1 MLFPVVQRILGILF
15 MMHSVTLLP
24 PLLVA
29 LAYGES
35 EWAEFLFT
43 FGLLFLVGAAVWWPV
58 RAERRELRTRDG
70 FVIVVMFWTVLGM
83 VGAIPFMFQP
93 HLSFTNAVFE
103 SVSGFTTTGA
113 TVITGLDSL
122 PKSILFY
129 RQQLTFVGGI
139 GIVVLAVAILPMLG
153 VGGKSLYRAETPG
166 PMKDTKLTPR
176 IIGTARAFSY
186 TYIGL
191 CAVCALAFWAAGMDL
206 FDAVGHSFAVL
217 ATAGFSTH
225 DASIAYFNSPLIE
238 IIACVFMMLG
248 AICFSAHFLAWRGFN
263 MRYYW
268 EDRELRVFMVMT
280 LILIALC
287 VAVLMWTSHY
297 SDFRQA
303 LRNASINVVSTLTT
317 TGFVTANLSDWPLF
331 LPALLMLI
339 AFIGGCAVS
348 SAGGLKVIRVM
359 LLYKQ
364 GMREIVRLAHP
375 RGVFPIK
382 VGGKSL
388 PNNVVD
394 AIWGFFSFYIII
406 ALILTLIMMGTG
418 LGALTAF
425 SAVSAGLNNMGAA
438 LNEIGSS
445 FAPISSFG
453 KWVLIFAMLLGRLE
467 IFALLVLF
475 TPTFWRR

>member
-1 MLFPVVQRILGILF
+1 MQFPVVQRILGILF

-93 HLSFTNAVFE
+93 HLPFTEAVFE

-113 TVITGLDSL
+113 TVISGLDQL
-122 PKSILFY
+122 PKSILYY

-153 VGGKSLYRAETPG
+153 VGGMSLYRAATPG

-191 CAVCALAFWAAGMDL
+191 CAACALAFWAAGMDL

-238 IIACVFMMLG
+238 VIACVFMMLG
-248 AICFSAHFLAWRGFN
+248 AISFSAHFLAWRGFN

-268 EDRELRVFMVMT
+268 EDRELRVFVVMI
-280 LILIALC
+280 LILTALC

-297 SDFRQA
+297 SDFWQA
-303 LRNASINVVSTLTT
+303 LRYASFNVISTLTT
-317 TGFVTANLSDWPLF
+317 TGFVTANLSEWPLF
-331 LPALLMLI
+331 LPVLLMLI
-339 AFIGGCAVS
+339 AFIGGCAGS
-348 SAGGLKVIRVM
+348 TAGGLKVIRVM

-364 GMREIVRLAHP
+364 GMRELSRLSHP

-382 VGGKSL
+382 IGGKIL
-388 PNNVVD
+388 PNTIVD
-394 AIWGFFSFYIII
+394 AIWGFFSFYMLS
-406 ALILTLIMMGTG
+406 ALLLTLIMMSTG
-418 LGALTAF
+418 LDAVTAL
-425 SAVSAGLNNMGAA
+425 SAVSASLNNMGAG
-438 LNEIGSS
+438 LNTVGTTFE
-445 FAPISSFG
+445 PVSSFG

-467 IFALLVLF
+467 IFALLVLL
-475 TPTFWRR
+475 TPAFWRR

>member
-1 MLFPVVQRILGILF
+1 MRLSVIQRILGILF
-15 MMHSVTLLP
+15 MMHSVTMLP
-24 PLLVA
+24 PLLVGFIYA
-29 LAYGES
+29 ES

-43 FGLLFLVGAAVWWPV
+43 FGVLFLVGAAIWWPV
-58 RAERRELRTRDG
+58 RGERRELRTRDG
-70 FVIVVMFWTVLGM
+70 FIIVVMFWTVLGV
-83 VGAIPFMFQP
+83 VGAIPFMFTP

-153 VGGKSLYRAETPG
+153 VGGMSLYRAETPG
-166 PMKDTKLTPR
+166 PMKDTKITPR
-176 IIGTARAFSY
+176 IVETARAFSY

-191 CAVCALAFWAAGMDL
+191 CAACALAFWLAGMDV
-206 FDAVGHSFAVL
+206 FDAIGHSFAVL

-225 DASIAYFNSPLIE
+225 DASFAYFDSPLIE
-238 IIACVFMMLG
+238 VIACVFMIMG
-248 AICFSAHFLAWRGFN
+248 AINFSLHFLAWRGFN

-268 EDRELRVFMVMT
+268 ADRELRVFLLIT
-280 LILIALC
+280 LVLVALC
-287 VAVLMWTSHY
+287 TTMLVLHSQYT
-297 SDFRQA
+297 DFWQA
-303 LRNASINVVSTLTT
+303 LRYATFNVISIITT
-317 TGFVTANLSDWPLF
+317 TGFVTANFSEWPLF
-331 LPALLMLI
+331 LPVLLMLI
-339 AFIGGCAVS
+339 AFIGGCAGSTV
-348 SAGGLKVIRVM
+348 GGLKVIRVM

-418 LGALTAF
+418 LGAMTAF

>member
-1 MLFPVVQRILGILF
+1 MRLSVIQRILGILF
-15 MMHSVTLLP
+15 MMHSVTMLP
-24 PLLVA
+24 PLLVGFIYA
-29 LAYGES
+29 ES

-43 FGLLFLVGAAVWWPV
+43 FGVLFLVGAAIWWPV
-58 RAERRELRTRDG
+58 RGERRELRTRDG
-70 FVIVVMFWTVLGM
+70 FIIVVMFWTVLGV
-83 VGAIPFMFQP
+83 VGAIPFMFTP

-129 RQQLTFVGGI
+129 RQQLPFVGGI
-139 GIVVLAVAILPMLG
+139 GAWPSAIPPLRG
-153 VGGKSLYRAETPG
+153 VGVMSLYRPFTPG
-166 PMKDTKLTPR
+166 PMKDTKITPR
-176 IIGTARAFSY
+176 IVETARAFSY

-191 CAVCALAFWAAGMDL
+191 CAACALAFWLAGMDV
-206 FDAVGHSFAVL
+206 FDAIGHSFAVL

-225 DASIAYFNSPLIE
+225 DASFAYFDSPLIE
-238 IIACVFMMLG
+238 VIACVFMIMG
-248 AICFSAHFLAWRGFN
+248 AINFSLHFLAWRGFN

-268 EDRELRVFMVMT
+268 ADRELRVFLLIT
-280 LILIALC
+280 LVLVALC
-287 VAVLMWTSHY
+287 TTMLVLHSQYT
-297 SDFRQA
+297 DFWQA
-303 LRNASINVVSTLTT
+303 LRYATFNVISIITT
-317 TGFVTANLSDWPLF
+317 TGFVTANFSEWPLF
-331 LPALLMLI
+331 LPVLLMLI
-339 AFIGGCAVS
+339 AFIGGCEGSTV
-348 SAGGLKVIRVM
+348 GGLKVIRAM
-359 LLYKQ
+359 LLFKQ

-394 AIWGFFSFYIII
+394 SIWGFFSFYIII

-418 LGALTAF
+418 LGAMTAF
-425 SAVSAGLNNMGAA
+425 SAGSAGLNNMGAA

>member
-1 MLFPVVQRILGILF
+1 MQLPVVQRILGILF

-93 HLSFTNAVFE
+93 HLPFTEAVFE

-113 TVITGLDSL
+113 TVISGLDQL
-122 PKSILFY
+122 PKSILYY

-153 VGGKSLYRAETPG
+153 VGGMSLYRAETPG
-166 PMKDTKLTPR
+166 PMKDTRLAPR
-176 IIGTARAFSY
+176 IIGTARAVSY

-217 ATAGFSTH
+217 ATAGFSTP
-225 DASIAYFNSPLIE
+225 DASIAYFN
-238 IIACVFMMLG
+238 
-248 AICFSAHFLAWRGFN
+248 R
-263 MRYYW
+263 RYYW
-268 EDRELRVFMVMT
+268 EDRELRVFVVMT

-297 SDFRQA
+297 SDFWQA
-303 LRNASINVVSTLTT
+303 LRYASFNVVSTLTT
-317 TGFVTANLSDWPLF
+317 TGFVTANLSEWPLF
-331 LPALLMLI
+331 LPVLLMLI
-339 AFIGGCAVS
+339 AFIGGCAGS
-348 SAGGLKVIRVM
+348 TAGGLKVIRVM

-364 GMREIVRLAHP
+364 GMRELSRLSHP

-382 VGGKSL
+382 IGGKIL
-388 PNNVVD
+388 PNNIVD
-394 AIWGFFSFYIII
+394 AIWGFFSFYMLS
-406 ALILTLIMMGTG
+406 ALLLTLIMMSTG
-418 LGALTAF
+418 LDAVTAL
-425 SAVSAGLNNMGAA
+425 SAVSASLNNMGAG
-438 LNEIGSS
+438 LNTVGTTFE
-445 FAPISSFG
+445 PVSSFG

-467 IFALLVLF
+467 VFALLVLL
-475 TPTFWRR
+475 TPAFWRR

>member
-1 MLFPVVQRILGILF
+1 MRLSVIQRILGILF
-15 MMHSVTLLP
+15 MMHSVTMLP
-24 PLLVA
+24 PLLVGFIYA
-29 LAYGES
+29 ES

-43 FGLLFLVGAAVWWPV
+43 FGVLFLVGVAIWWPV
-58 RAERRELRTRDG
+58 RGERRELRTRDG
-70 FVIVVMFWTVLGM
+70 FIIVVMFWTVLGV
-83 VGAIPFMFQP
+83 VGAIPFMFTP

-153 VGGKSLYRAETPG
+153 VGGMSLYRAETPG

-176 IIGTARAFSY
+176 IVETARAFSY

-191 CAVCALAFWAAGMDL
+191 CAACALAFWLAGMDV
-206 FDAVGHSFAVL
+206 FDAIGHSFAVL

-225 DASIAYFNSPLIE
+225 DASFAYFDSPLIE
-238 IIACVFMMLG
+238 VIACFFMLMG
-248 AICFSAHFLAWRGFN
+248 AISFSVHFLAWRGFH

-268 EDRELRVFMVMT
+268 EDRELRVFLAAVLAIIVLFT
-280 LILIALC
+280 
-287 VAVLMWTSHY
+287 VVLMWKSQY
-297 SDFRQA
+297 ESVWQA
-303 LRNASINVVSTLTT
+303 LRYASFSVISTFTT
-317 TGFVTANLSDWPLF
+317 TGYVTANFSEWPLF
-331 LPALLMLI
+331 LPVLLMLI
-339 AFIGGCAVS
+339 AFMGGCAGS
-348 SAGGLKVIRVM
+348 TAGGLKMIRVM

-364 GMREIVRLAHP
+364 GMREVVRLAHP

-394 AIWGFFSFYIII
+394 AIWGFFSIYMLS
-406 ALILTLIMMGTG
+406 ALVLTLVMMATG
-418 LGALTAF
+418 LSAVTAF
-425 SAVSAGLNNMGAA
+425 SAVSACLNNMGAG
-438 LNEIGSS
+438 LNEVGTTFEPVST
-445 FAPISSFG
+445 FG

-475 TPTFWRR
+475 APSFWRR